1 MNEEYILE
9 LKEMKAN
16 NLSYFDSFYEKTK
29 KNVFFACYSI
39 LKRYDEAEDIMQE
52 VYIKFLE
59 TLPKLDLSKSVLSYL
74 LTIAHNLSINKIN
87 KDRKKECSEV
97 NDNDFQYDET
107 KTHIDN
113 DIILEKMR
121 TLLSEEEHQIVILH
135 CINDMKHIEIAKH
148 LKIPLGTVTYKYSE
162 AIKKLQKGLGDFR

>member
-59 TLPKLDLSKSVLSYL
+59 TLPKLDL
-74 LTIAHNLSINKIN
+74 NKY
-87 KDRKKECSEV
+87 ELEV
-97 NDNDFQYDET
+97 DENGKQILPENAVGT
-107 KTHIDN
+107 YKTGTTEVTYYYV
-113 DIILEKMR
+113 EK
-121 TLLSEEEHQIVILH
+121 
-135 CINDMKHIEIAKH
+135 
-148 LKIPLGTVTYKYSE
+148 KIPLIVHHYIEGTTEKVPLKDGNIAEDVNESGKEGENYTTS
-162 AIKKLQKGLGDFR
+162 ATPDDKLSDE